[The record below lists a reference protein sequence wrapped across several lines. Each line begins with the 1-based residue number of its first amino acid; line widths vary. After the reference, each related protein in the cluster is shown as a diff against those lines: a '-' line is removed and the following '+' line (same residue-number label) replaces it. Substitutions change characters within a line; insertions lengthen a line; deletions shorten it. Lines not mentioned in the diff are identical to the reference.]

1 MCVCVCVCVCVGVA
15 QLCTHQ
21 PGPVANVA
29 SGSPPLSLPV
39 SSGERKSVHCVHT
52 HTRPQA
58 PGLHTHAP
66 SPRGKPL
73 SPGEA
78 VPSRPH
84 AQRQVCPLP
93 PPPPRDG
100 SGQGRGVWW
109 SCVGTG
115 KKWERERKSYSTCI
129 NLSARAALSYPA
141 EGFRATGGGGRA
153 EGAGTGEGRQTRTT
167 CH

>member
-1 MCVCVCVCVCVGVA
+1 MSVCVCVCLCVGVA
-15 QLCTHQ
+15 QLCRHQ
-21 PGPVANVA
+21 PGPVADVA
-29 SGSPPLSLPV
+29 SGSPLLSLSVETCAHSHTPTGIRPSHACSLPQREASV
-39 SSGERKSVHCVHT
+39 SWSSG
-52 HTRPQA
+52 PQPPPCTA
-58 PGLHTHAP
+58 PGL
-66 SPRGKPL
+66 
-73 SPGEA
+73 
-78 VPSRPH
+78 
-84 AQRQVCPLP
+84 PLP
-93 PPPPRDG
+93 PPSPRDG